1 MFDDTPESRNAVTA
15 LSGQLSQRV
24 ALDNPALEPDT
35 LTQMLVEGIFPTK
48 AATAP
53 TAEPALRSVTALSVV
68 SHLR

>member
-1 MFDDTPESRNAVTA
+1 MFDDTPESRNTVTG

-48 AATAP
+48 AVTAP
-53 TAEPALRSVTALSVV
+53 ATEPALRSVTALSVA
-68 SHLR
+68 SHL